1 MEINLPMFRPSPCQA
16 IAKIVPF
23 RKAKGYLL
31 DFFGNM
37 TEEEMNVFESEWD
50 QDMALEV
57 SREEGREEGLEEKER
72 QLLALIDQGY
82 TIEDLKRE
90 FSARA

>member
-1 MEINLPMFRPSPCQA
+1 
-16 IAKIVPF
+16 
-23 RKAKGYLL
+23 
-31 DFFGNM
+31 
-37 TEEEMNVFESEWD
+37 
-50 QDMALEV
+50 MALEV
-57 SREEGREEGLEEKER
+57 SREEKER